1 MTPRFLPGDLVALS
15 VASLTGA
22 ALMATLAW
30 AHMSALH
37 AAYGSICGSDAS
49 RLAHCP
55 ACYGAV
61 ALFLLGLSSLGFAQ
75 AARRRPLPAKP

>member
-1 MTPRFLPGDLVALS
+1 MTPRLLPGDLIALGVALF
-15 VASLTGA
+15 TGA
-22 ALMATLAW
+22 ALTAVLAW

-61 ALFLLGLSSLGFAQ
+61 ALFLLGLSSLGFAK
-75 AARRRPLPAKP
+75 AAGRQPLPAKP